1 MVLAHPVG
9 VARARPLRQRR
20 GGVTLSMTDRQDLLR
35 EGIKRPLPLAYHP
48 LYRFYEGGSLTRNF
62 RGLAEREDDWWSE
75 DWVGSCTCANNPD
88 PDGHPQGLSTVD
100 IIGVGAVPLQEVV
113 EAWPEEMVGASFA
126 TRWGPITGVL
136 VKLLSPRG
144 PVPVHAHPTREWA
157 QSHLGSKFGKTEAWI
172 FLETPGDGS
181 EPAHAGLGFTA
192 GVERAWFAEAVRR
205 HDSTSIRSALHRMD
219 VHPGDVFVAHAGVPH
234 YLGPRVSFIEVQEP
248 SDLLVIAEAP
258 EHEEPRATMG
268 LGWDVA
274 LDMIDYTGQDRG
286 TTLARA
292 QQSPRVLRSSHGS
305 REVRLFQ
312 DDVLEFFDA
321 TVLEVTDNID
331 VDDGRFSIAIVTS
344 GDGSIHGNFGDVAVR
359 RGETFALP
367 AHLPIRVAAGREP
380 LRIVRCFG
388 PTAN

>member
-1 MVLAHPVG
+1 MGYATSPIYG
-9 VARARPLRQRR
+9 RR
-20 GGVTLSMTDRQDLLR
+20 SVTLSMTDRQNLLR

-48 LYRFYEGGSLTRNF
+48 LYRFYEGGALTRNF
-62 RGLAEREDDWWSE
+62 RGLAPHEDDWWSE

-88 PDGHPQGLSTVD
+88 PGGHPQGLSTVD
-100 IIGVGAVPLQEVV
+100 INGIGAVPLKEVV

-126 TRWGPITGVL
+126 ARWGPITGVL

-157 QSHLGSKFGKTEAWI
+157 QRHLRSKFGKTEAWI
-172 FLETPGDGS
+172 FLETPGDGL
-181 EPAHAGLGFTA
+181 EPAHAGLGFTP

-205 HDSTSIRSALHRMD
+205 HDRASIRGALHCID

-258 EHEEPRATMG
+258 EHDEPAATMG

-274 LDMIDYTGQDRG
+274 LDMIDYAGQERG
-286 TTLARA
+286 PTLSRA
-292 QQSPRVLRSSHGS
+292 QQSPRVMRSSHGS

-321 TVLEVTDNID
+321 TALEVTDNID

-344 GDGSIHGNFGDVAVR
+344 GDGSIHGNFGDLAVR

-388 PTAN
+388 PTAD